1 MKCIVAG
8 PNVKILGK
16 AIHTLAKIGD
26 ELYLESLESG
36 LAVRTVNAS
45 RSAFAGFTFP
55 PSFFLEYDERGT
67 INNNTIH
74 SNNDDDGDNSTFKGK
89 LAVRSVLFVF
99 KRLADMDKSV
109 ERCLLTADSTSSR
122 VVFTFHCKYGIVKT
136 HKLAF
141 IESETLVVNHDKSSV
156 PNRIASAPSV
166 FLDAA
171 ACFHANVYEIVFEPL
186 FDRLVVR
193 NHCDEADLMGGPAA
207 GGGSGVGADPAK
219 MSSVKYRCFSRGLRL
234 YVFLWFRR

>member
-1 MKCIVAG
+1 MKCIIAG

-36 LAVRTVNAS
+36 LAVRTVNNS

-55 PSFFLEYDERGT
+55 PSFFLQYDERYT
-67 INNNTIH
+67 
-74 SNNDDDGDNSTFKGK
+74 SNSHADNDDASASFKGK

-109 ERCLLTADSTSSR
+109 ERCVLTADAADSR

-141 IESETLVVNHDKSSV
+141 IESGES
-156 PNRIASAPSV
+156 
-166 FLDAA
+166 
-171 ACFHANVYEIVFEPL
+171 NV
-186 FDRLVVR
+186 
-193 NHCDEADLMGGPAA
+193 
-207 GGGSGVGADPAK
+207 
-219 MSSVKYRCFSRGLRL
+219 
-234 YVFLWFRR
+234 